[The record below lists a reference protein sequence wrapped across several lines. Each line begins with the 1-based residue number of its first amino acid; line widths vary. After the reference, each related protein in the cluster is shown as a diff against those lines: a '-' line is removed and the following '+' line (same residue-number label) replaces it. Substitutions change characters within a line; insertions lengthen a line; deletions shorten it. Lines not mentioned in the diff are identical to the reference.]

1 MTIDDY
7 ISVDDDDD
15 DDDVIEAHSL
25 FFILCNTTGDAM
37 ITLVLSKRLVTCKIV
52 GC

>member
-25 FFILCNTTGDAM
+25 FFILRNTTGDAM
-37 ITLVLSKRLVTCKIV
+37 ITLVLS
-52 GC
+52 

>member
-15 DDDVIEAHSL
+15 DDDVIEAHSF

-37 ITLVLSKRLVTCKIV
+37 ITLVLS
-52 GC
+52 

>member
-25 FFILCNTTGDAM
+25 FFILCNITGDTM
-37 ITLVLSKRLVTCKIV
+37 ITLFLS
-52 GC
+52 

>member
-1 MTIDDY
+1 MPIDDY

-37 ITLVLSKRLVTCKIV
+37 ITLVLS
-52 GC
+52 

>member
-25 FFILCNTTGDAM
+25 FCVIQLEM
-37 ITLVLSKRLVTCKIV
+37 R
-52 GC
+52 

>member
-37 ITLVLSKRLVTCKIV
+37 ITLVFS
-52 GC
+52 

>member
-1 MTIDDY
+1 MTRDDY

-37 ITLVLSKRLVTCKIV
+37 ITLVLS
-52 GC
+52 

>member
-1 MTIDDY
+1 MTIDNY

-37 ITLVLSKRLVTCKIV
+37 ITLVLS
-52 GC
+52 